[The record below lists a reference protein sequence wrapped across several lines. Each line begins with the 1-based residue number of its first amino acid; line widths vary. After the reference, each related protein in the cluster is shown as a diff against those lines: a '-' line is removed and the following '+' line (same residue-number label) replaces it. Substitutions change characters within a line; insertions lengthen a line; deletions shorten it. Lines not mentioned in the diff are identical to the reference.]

1 MMEQQFV
8 EYVVKQ
14 LVDNPDDVKVER
26 IVDDRGIL
34 LNLTVAEDD
43 LGRVI
48 GKRGATAQA
57 LRNILRAL
65 GTKNNDRYNLKIV
78 DVDKKSGEKSLE
90 NGENP
95 AKNSE
100 ITAENSTEGNI
111 VEKNNPET
119 VEKDN
124 AARKKLRESIAELDD
139 FDI

>member
-1 MMEQQFV
+1 MIEQQFV

-14 LVDNPDDVKVER
+14 LVDDPDAVEVER

-34 LNLTVAEDD
+34 LNLTVAPED

-78 DVDKKSGEKSLE
+78 DVDKKTSE
-90 NGENP
+90 NAE
-95 AKNSE
+95 E
-100 ITAENSTEGNI
+100 TAENSPKNPEMTAENSRDDKS
-111 VEKNNPET
+111 VEKSDAET
-119 VEKDN
+119 VEKSD